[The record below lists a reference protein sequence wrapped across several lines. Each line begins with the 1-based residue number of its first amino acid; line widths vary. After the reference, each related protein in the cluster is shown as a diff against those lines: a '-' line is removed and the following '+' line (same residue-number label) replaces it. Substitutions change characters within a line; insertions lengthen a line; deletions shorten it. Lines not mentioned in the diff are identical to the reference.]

1 MNTTYTRQQYLNK
14 ECTHSQ
20 YYSQF
25 VNKGVIQ
32 RVQRFSEKDLMEGKN
47 QDFNN
52 IPLQWWDKVMIPVP
66 FEIVQKMKELG
77 DYPTPA
83 GVVCILKE
91 AAKQIVDQ
99 YQMA

>member
-1 MNTTYTRQQYLNK
+1 
-14 ECTHSQ
+14 
-20 YYSQF
+20 
-25 VNKGVIQ
+25 
-32 RVQRFSEKDLMEGKN
+32 MEGKN

-52 IPLQWWDKVMIPVP
+52 IPLQWWDKVMVPVP
-66 FEIVQKMKELG
+66 FEIAQKMRELG

>member
-1 MNTTYTRQQYLNK
+1 
-14 ECTHSQ
+14 
-20 YYSQF
+20 

-32 RVQRFSEKDLMEGKN
+32 RVQRFSKKNLMEGKN

-52 IPLQWWDKVMIPVP
+52 IPLQWWDKVMVPVP
-66 FEIVQKMKELG
+66 FEIAQKMRELG